1 MDLKFYLNK
10 ILKTDGIENYQLST
24 LLMLKDSYDKFLEE
38 SDGFD
43 PDFPNTSTG
52 GKKKGSKVKGVNKW
66 AGVDEDDIK

>member
-10 ILKTDGIENYQLST
+10 ILKADGIENYQLST
-24 LLMLKDSYDKFLEE
+24 LFKLKESYDKFLEE

-52 GKKKGSKVKGVNKW
+52 HKKKGSKIKGTNKW
-66 AGVDEDDIK
+66 AGSEDDDIK